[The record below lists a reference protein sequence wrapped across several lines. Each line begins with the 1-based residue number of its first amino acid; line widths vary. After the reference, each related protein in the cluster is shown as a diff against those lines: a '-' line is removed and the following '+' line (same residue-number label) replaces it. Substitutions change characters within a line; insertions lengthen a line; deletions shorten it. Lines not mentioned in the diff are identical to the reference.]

1 MNTKKILAVILA
13 LVAVITVFAACGG
26 KDGNEGGEA
35 AASNYESAV
44 AVLDAA
50 WAKYTEGLG
59 EDEKFPTVG
68 AMDYENSTGAGAL
81 DIADVETLVGSFG
94 FPEAEVANVSEV
106 ASIMHAMNGNV
117 FTAVAFRT
125 AEGADMAAIAE
136 SYKTALAEKQWWCG
150 QPDGYAIIKADAEY
164 MIVVYAQQPLEG
176 FKTAAL
182 AAIAGSEIVAEGSF
196 AA

>member
-1 MNTKKILAVILA
+1 MKKLTAILLAAAVV
-13 LVAVITVFAACGG
+13 LVLFAACGG
-26 KDGNEGGEA
+26 NTDNGGND
-35 AASNYESAV
+35 AASAFADSTAALN
-44 AVLDAA
+44 AA
-50 WAKYTEGLG
+50 WAKYNEGLG

-68 AMDYENSTGAGAL
+68 GFDYENSTGAGAL
-81 DIADVETLVGSFG
+81 DIDDTESLVGTFG
-94 FPEAEVANVSEV
+94 FPEAEVANIDGA

-117 FTAVAFRT
+117 FTAVAFHA

-136 SYKTALAEKQWWCG
+136 SYKTALTEKQWWCG

-182 AAIAGSEIVAEGSF
+182 AAIEGAEVVAEGSF
-196 AA
+196 VA

>member
-26 KDGNEGGEA
+26 KGDNGGAAEA
-35 AASNYESAV
+35 SKYESAV

-50 WAKYTEGLG
+50 WAKYNEGLG

-81 DIADVETLVGSFG
+81 DLADVETLVGSFG

-150 QPDGYAIIKADAEY
+150 QPDGYALIKADAEY

-182 AAIAGSEIVAEGSF
+182 AAIEGAEIFAEGSF

>member
-1 MNTKKILAVILA
+1 MKKFMAILLAAAVV
-13 LVAVITVFAACGG
+13 LVLFAACGG
-26 KDGNEGGEA
+26 NTDNGGN
-35 AASNYESAV
+35 AASSFADST

-50 WAKYTEGLG
+50 WAKYNEGLG

-68 AMDYENSTGAGAL
+68 GFDYENSTGAGAL
-81 DIADVETLVGSFG
+81 DIADTESLVGSFG
-94 FPEAEVANVSEV
+94 FPEAETANIDGAS
-106 ASIMHAMNGNV
+106 SIMHAMNGNV
-117 FTAVAFRT
+117 FTAVAFHV

-136 SYKTALAEKQWWCG
+136 SYKTALTEKQWWCG

-182 AAIAGSEIVAEGSF
+182 AAIEGAEVVAEGSF
-196 AA
+196 VA

>member
-13 LVAVITVFAACGG
+13 LAAVITVFAACGG
-26 KDGNEGGEA
+26 KGDNGGAAEA
-35 AASNYESAV
+35 SKYESAV

-50 WAKYTEGLG
+50 WAKFNEGLG
-59 EDEKFPTVG
+59 EEDKFPTVG

-81 DIADVETLVGSFG
+81 DLADVETLVGSFG

-106 ASIMHAMNGNV
+106 ASIIHAMNGNV

-150 QPDGYAIIKADAEY
+150 QPDGFALIKVDAEY
-164 MIVVYAQQPLEG
+164 MIAVYAQQPLEG

-182 AAIAGSEIVAEGSF
+182 AALTGSEVVAEGTF

>member
-13 LVAVITVFAACGG
+13 LAAVITVFAACGG
-26 KDGNEGGEA
+26 KGDNGGAAEA
-35 AASNYESAV
+35 SKYESAV

-50 WAKYTEGLG
+50 WAKFNEGLG
-59 EDEKFPTVG
+59 EEDKFPTVG

-81 DIADVETLVGSFG
+81 DLADVETLVGSFG

-106 ASIMHAMNGNV
+106 ASIIHAMNGNV

-150 QPDGYAIIKADAEY
+150 QPDGYALIKADAEY

-182 AAIAGSEIVAEGSF
+182 AAIEGAEIFAEGSF